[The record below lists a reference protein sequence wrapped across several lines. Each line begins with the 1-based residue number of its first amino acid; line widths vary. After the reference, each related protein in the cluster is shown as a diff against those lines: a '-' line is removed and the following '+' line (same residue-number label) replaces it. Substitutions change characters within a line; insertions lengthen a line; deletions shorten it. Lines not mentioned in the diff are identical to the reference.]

1 MSQGKAAEE
10 NLMGQVQS
18 LLDKLRT
25 FSQYAR
31 YVDEHNLG
39 IIDENLAEY
48 DALLD
53 AGVLH

>member
-1 MSQGKAAEE
+1 MFQGKAAET
-10 NLMGQVQS
+10 NLMQEVQS

-25 FSQYAR
+25 FPQYAR
-31 YVDEHNLG
+31 YVDEHRLG
-39 IIDENLAEY
+39 MIDESLSEY